1 MGGQAPTRFLLF
13 GNGWVSGQIQDA
25 IRGGNDE
32 LVVSQAR
39 IENREEVLSELARV
53 RPSHVINAA
62 GKRGDPNVD
71 WCESHKEET
80 IRSNIL
86 GAVNLADC
94 CFIHDVHLT
103 HLGSGCIYD
112 YNEDHAWGGP
122 GYTEED
128 EPNFTGSFYSN
139 TKVLS
144 ERVLRHYSNVLI
156 LRIRNPIGADL
167 HPKNMITKL
176 ASYKKLINVPN
187 SGSILPSLIP
197 AMILLARHNETGI
210 YNFTNPGSFTHNEVM
225 DLLKK
230 HIWPELQW
238 ENFTEE
244 EQRKVLMAPRCNTS
258 LDVGKLER
266 KLSEYG
272 YRLPTAHEAMEDAF
286 IKIKQSGNLNV

>member
-13 GNGWVSGQIQDA
+13 V
-25 IRGGNDE
+25 
-32 LVVSQAR
+32 AR
-39 IENREEVLSELARV
+39 SELARV

-187 SGSILPSLIP
+187 
-197 AMILLARHNETGI
+197 
-210 YNFTNPGSFTHNEVM
+210 TNPGSFTHNEVM